1 MNYDKKMITNL
12 AETIIRGELERHYHI
27 YDENKSIRDLL
38 KIAIDKHNEV
48 EVYKIFQKAVKESIS
63 IYKGE
68 IN

>member
-12 AETIIRGELERHYHI
+12 AETIIRGELNRHYHI

-38 KIAIDKHNEV
+38 KIAIDKYNEV
-48 EVYKIFQKAVKESIS
+48 EVNKIFQKAVRESIS